1 MGPRLGSAGYRQQ
14 VTDQPIIE
22 AVAAYLV
29 QEREPH
35 PRALAQVI
43 GTAAGASGC
52 VLVVAGERYQWGYGI
67 GPWLEHA
74 IVYDGEQQGVLA
86 IAQAA
91 GPLPEVAAVLGPPLA
106 IFRLETETD
115 RLRREGDAATREL
128 VDDRWRAAAEMEQ
141 ERRGLERDLHDGAQ
155 HHLVALRTSLAL
167 VEHALANG
175 GSREQLTDLLE
186 RLDTTERVLV
196 DTAAGVLPVDLVND
210 GLAAALTAELAS
222 HSDVDLDIG
231 ELRRRYPAVVESAVY
246 FTCLEAVNNAHK
258 HARGARITVRVRD
271 SYRGLEFAVLDTG
284 PGFDVTT
291 ARSGL
296 RNLSTRAAD
305 VGGTVEVHSTPG
317 RGTAISGFV
326 PL

>member
-1 MGPRLGSAGYRQQ
+1 MEDRQ
-14 VTDQPIIE
+14 VVE
-22 AVAAYLV
+22 AVATYLV
-29 QEREPH
+29 REREPH
-35 PRALAQVI
+35 PHALAHMI

-52 VLVVAGERYQWGYGI
+52 ALTVADERYQWGDGP
-67 GPWLEHA
+67 GPWLDHA
-74 IVYDGEQQGVLA
+74 ITYDGEQQGVLA
-86 IAQAA
+86 VTPESA
-91 GPLPEVAAVLGPPLA
+91 GPLPGVAAVLGAPLA
-106 IFRLETETD
+106 IIRLEAETD
-115 RLRREGDAATREL
+115 RLRREGDAAAREL
-128 VDDRWRAAAEMEQ
+128 GDDRWRAAAEMEQ

-167 VEHALANG
+167 VEHSLANG
-175 GSREQLTDLLE
+175 GTREQVTDLLE
-186 RLDTTERVLV
+186 RLDTAERVLV
-196 DTAAGVLPVDLVND
+196 DTAAGVLPVDLVNH
-210 GLAAALTAELAS
+210 GLAAALTAELSS
-222 HSDVDLDIG
+222 HSDVILDIG

-296 RNLSTRAAD
+296 RNLSARAAD
-305 VGGTVEVHSTPG
+305 VGGTVEVHSGPG
-317 RGTAISGFV
+317 RGTEISGFV